1 MGDRAVAGFRA
12 NSTSP
17 TIFIY
22 QHWSG
27 YDQSAKL
34 AKAIESARPRWNDD
48 SYATRIAL
56 SQLVGDDWN
65 QELGYGIYV
74 GGTSHG
80 ADYSYCLVVD
90 WTSREVL
97 ICDNSNSDD
106 VIETISF
113 DDFIDN
119 HEVLVPN
126 YTMNLDA
133 KKQEEFFAKYP
144 ELQKVF
150 A

>member
-27 YDQSAKL
+27 YDQNAKL
-34 AKAIESARPRWNDD
+34 ANAIESARPRWTDD

-74 GGTSHG
+74 GGTAHG

-90 WTSREVL
+90 WSAREVL
-97 ICDNSNSDD
+97 VCDNDNSDR
-106 VIETISF
+106 VIESISF
-113 DDFIDN
+113 DDYLAN

-126 YTMNLDA
+126 STLNLEKEKA
-133 KKQEEFFAKYP
+133 EAFLAKYP
-144 ELQKVF
+144 ELAKLS
-150 A
+150 